1 MTKTEHVPAAFA
13 GEPEKRIRYATSC
26 YTWKDLLIPRYI
38 TIDESIRW
46 TAALGFDGYEITN
59 LTDSWMDV
67 PYDLQSM
74 RRTADSC
81 GIVIPSW
88 AMAADWSLGIECQ
101 AEKAKRE
108 MDMAEVLGVRF
119 FRTDTYVKETAE
131 PYADEV
137 TDALRELADYAEKRG
152 MQLVTENHGTFLC
165 TPERLLPL
173 LKKTAHPNFGILYD
187 GANFAASD
195 SDPLEAAVK
204 LAPYVRHIHMKD
216 AHLLPKTRVF
226 PGKGWQETL
235 QGNYWRCAITGQGN
249 VPYEEILSTLLSAG
263 FHGWLVQEFDGIED
277 PVEAMT
283 EGLSFAKRLIKKI
296 L

>member
-1 MTKTEHVPAAFA
+1 ML
-13 GEPEKRIRYATSC
+13 RYATSC

-67 PYDLQSM
+67 PFDLNSM
-74 RRTADSC
+74 RRTANEC

-88 AMAADWSLGIECQ
+88 AMAADWSLGIRCQ
-101 AEKAKRE
+101 ADKAKNE
-108 MDMAEVLGVRF
+108 MDMAQVLGVRV
-119 FRTDTYVKETAE
+119 FRTDTYVAETAA

-137 TDALRELADYAEKRG
+137 IDAVRELADYAAARG

-173 LKKTAHPNFGILYD
+173 FEKVNHPNFGLLYD

-195 SDPLEAAVK
+195 SDPLEAAK
-204 LAPYVRHIHMKD
+204 LLAPLVRHVHMKD
-216 AHLLPKTRVF
+216 AHLKPGTRLF
-226 PGKGWQETL
+226 PGKGWQKTL
-235 QGNYWRCAITGQGN
+235 KGNYWRCAITGQGT
-249 VPYEEILSTLLSAG
+249 VPYEEILPVLLKAG
-263 FHGWLVQEFDGIED
+263 FDGWLVQEFDGIED
-277 PVEAMT
+277 PVEAMC
-283 EGLSFAKRLIKKI
+283 EGFDYSKRLAASLKAE
-296 L
+296 